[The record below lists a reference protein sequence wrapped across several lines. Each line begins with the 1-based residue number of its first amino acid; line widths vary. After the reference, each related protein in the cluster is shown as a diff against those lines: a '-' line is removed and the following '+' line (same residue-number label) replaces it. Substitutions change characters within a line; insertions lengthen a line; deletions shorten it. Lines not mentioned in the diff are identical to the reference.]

1 MYPSP
6 GGLPLDIPTIFGS
19 KHPVH
24 IPNITVVDGR
34 QAGVADDA
42 TPTVSRPRKI
52 VVSDDENAVFLGKEE
67 VGEALVCEKTVLLGC
82 KNNQATCPKLGG
94 ETSIVFLCSPG
105 YLRK

>member
-1 MYPSP
+1 M
-6 GGLPLDIPTIFGS
+6 LIPLDTHYLWIKTSPTSRSHSGWS
-19 KHPVH
+19 
-24 IPNITVVDGR
+24 R

-42 TPTVSRPRKI
+42 TPMVSRPRKI
-52 VVSDDENAVFLGKEE
+52 VVSDDENGVFLGKEE